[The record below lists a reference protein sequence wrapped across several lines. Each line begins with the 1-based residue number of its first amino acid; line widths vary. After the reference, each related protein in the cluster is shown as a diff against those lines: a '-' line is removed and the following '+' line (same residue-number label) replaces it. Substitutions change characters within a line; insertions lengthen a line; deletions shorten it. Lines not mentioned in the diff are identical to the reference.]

1 MVTQGTQVAKVAG
14 LLDDDRLVRRLELRM
29 PRNLEGPATRA
40 ILQRTIADLAGRLGV
55 PVNG

>member
-1 MVTQGTQVAKVAG
+1 
-14 LLDDDRLVRRLELRM
+14 M